1 MKPAF
6 VIAAFTVLAASAL
19 SAQTCYEPLRPTVVQ
34 IAGMQVGPQG
44 DNMICE
50 LRGQVIASFAGT
62 LPVGETIRTTIPCSG
77 PIEPG
82 LGASYFVPE
91 EVEAA
96 AVMEIH
102 FNASGMIAES
112 DMGRKLAFLMDGPT
126 TQARQ
131 IEVMCMIVTDADGN
145 TTYVNPVTGE
155 VVSLD

>member
-1 MKPAF
+1 MAGVMAGLGCLPAMQ
-6 VIAAFTVLAASAL
+6 AA
-19 SAQTCYEPLRPTVVQ
+19 AQACYAPAWPTIVQ
-34 IAGMQVGPQG
+34 ISGMQVGPQG

-82 LGASYFVPE
+82 FGASYFIPE

-102 FNASGMIAES
+102 FNARGMIAES
-112 DMGRKLAFLMDGPT
+112 DVGRPLAFLLDAPT
-126 TQARQ
+126 AEPRQ
-131 IEVMCMIVTDADGN
+131 IETMCITIIDTDG
-145 TTYVNPVTGE
+145 
-155 VVSLD
+155 S